1 MRKLTIA
8 RKKQFLGKWMDYYL
22 VIGIPQ
28 DELAEYTGVKK
39 HALGFPEGLLKGSGQ
54 IFAIAN
60 DKNITMKVSTESFLL
75 YGCYFDSTGI
85 RFGEEL
91 RIEAGESDL
100 ALEMRTKMGLS
111 ANKITL
117 SRV

>member
-1 MRKLTIA
+1 MRKLSIA

-22 VIGIPQ
+22 VIDIPQ

-39 HALGFPEGLLKGSGQ
+39 YALGFSEGLLKGSGQ

-60 DKNITMKVSTESFLL
+60 DKKVSMKVGTEGFLI
-75 YGCYFDSTGI
+75 YGCYFDSAGI

-91 RIEAGESDL
+91 YIEAGESDL
-100 ALEMRTKMGLS
+100 TLEMCTKMGLS
-111 ANKITL
+111 ANKIIL
-117 SRV
+117 SKV